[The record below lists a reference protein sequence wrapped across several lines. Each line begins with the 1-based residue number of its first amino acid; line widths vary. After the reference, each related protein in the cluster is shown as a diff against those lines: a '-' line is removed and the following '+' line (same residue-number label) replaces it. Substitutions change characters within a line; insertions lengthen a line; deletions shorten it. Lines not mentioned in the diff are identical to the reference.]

1 MKIRNARTA
10 RTRIGHLF
18 RRRAAPQLPSAD
30 IVIDIGRE
38 KNGLRRLAD
47 SAFSHL
53 TGFFKTPAFN
63 NQKRGNPFASGG
75 SKAAPG
81 ESGDRVDMD
90 SDKNTL
96 SAEIRYRHKDFKRG
110 ILHIPLG
117 LKNRVT
123 LVFSTGAL
131 VLSAGLAS
139 VTYITTSHSILNQET
154 SSLLSIAYANAFTT
168 KRELQGPHPFLN
180 YQYTDRSKHLATV
193 IPSLLDEI
201 TGDPLT
207 GTYSLVYVSSN
218 WYHYPTTFT
227 EKDLPPGL
235 LSMIKNGTPAEQYFT
250 YGGVPHLVIGIP
262 IPSSGALYI
271 GVFDLSNTANTLH
284 ILFITLF
291 FAAIATTFAGAV
303 LGRWAA
309 GRSLRPL
316 TAVSRAA
323 EDIASGKPETRLT
336 TTDVGDLSVMA
347 SSFNTM
353 VDKLQERIERDA
365 RFTSDV
371 SHELRSPL
379 TTLTTSLS
387 VLESR
392 KDEMPE
398 RSQQALELLASEVR
412 RFQKMVSEL
421 LEISKM
427 DAGAAELIPDEVEI
441 DELVTKA
448 VSQFSQNRVPVV
460 IDDKVKNMRI
470 MVEKRR
476 IERIIA
482 NLLENADR
490 YAGGATRVTVGLHGD
505 FVQIGV
511 EDQGPGIAPQ
521 DRERIFERFSRGT
534 QIAGKRGAADG
545 TGLGLAL
552 VQEHVKLHKG
562 RIFVTDNE
570 NKGTRFVFEIPV
582 DIYSLGNGTKAQKK
596 KRQPRQTRDKQK
608 P

>member
-1 MKIRNARTA
+1 MKNWNARTA
-10 RTRIGHLF
+10 KIKIGYLF
-18 RRRAAPQLPSAD
+18 KRRSTPQLPSAD
-30 IVIDIGRE
+30 IIIDIGKE
-38 KNGLRRLAD
+38 KTGLAKLGD
-47 SAFSHL
+47 LLVSYL
-53 TGFFKTPAFN
+53 VLLFKTPG
-63 NQKRGNPFASGG
+63 RPNPKQPPPPVTTESKTNGG
-75 SKAAPG
+75 SQVNLDTDANI
-81 ESGDRVDMD
+81 SGA
-90 SDKNTL
+90 SIKHNN
-96 SAEIRYRHKDFKRG
+96 FKRS
-110 ILHIPLG
+110 IIHIPLG

-123 LVFSTGAL
+123 LVFSAGAL
-131 VLSAGLAS
+131 VLSASLAT
-139 VTYITTSHSILNQET
+139 VTYITTSNSILNQET

-180 YQYTDRSKHLATV
+180 YQYTDRSRHLATV

-227 EKDLPPGL
+227 QKNLPANL
-235 LSMIKNGTPAEQYFT
+235 LAMIKNGTPAEQYFD
-250 YGGVPHLVIGIP
+250 YGGVPHLAIGIP

-284 ILFITLF
+284 ILLITLF
-291 FAAIATTFAGAV
+291 FAAIATTLAGAI

-323 EDIASGKPETRLT
+323 EDIASGKPETRLA

-398 RSQQALELLASEVR
+398 RSRQALDLLASEVR
-412 RFQKMVSEL
+412 RFQRMVSDL

-441 DELVTKA
+441 DELITKA
-448 VSQFSQNRVPVV
+448 VNQFSQNKVPVI
-460 IDDKVKNMRI
+460 IDEKASHLRI
-470 MVEKRR
+470 TAEKRR
-476 IERIIA
+476 IERIVA
-482 NLLENADR
+482 NLLENANR
-490 YAGGATRVTVGLHGD
+490 YAGGATRVTVDLHGD
-505 FVQIGV
+505 FVRVSV
-511 EDQGPGIAPQ
+511 EDHGPGIESK

-534 QIAGKRGAADG
+534 EIAGKRGMTDG

-562 RIFVTDNE
+562 HIYITDNE
-570 NKGTRFVFEIPV
+570 GGGARFVFEIPTN
-582 DIYSLGNGTKAQKK
+582 IYITDNAKKTQKK
-596 KRQPRQTRDKQK
+596 KRQTRQSREKQQ
-608 P
+608 